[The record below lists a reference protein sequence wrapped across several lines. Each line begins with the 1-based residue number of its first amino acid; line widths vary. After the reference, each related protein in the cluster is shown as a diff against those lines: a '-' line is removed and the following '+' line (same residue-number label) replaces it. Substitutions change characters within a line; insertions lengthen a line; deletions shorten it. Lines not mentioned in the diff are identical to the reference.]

1 MNNLVQKLMLGCSTT
16 AMFTLLT
23 HSAQAQQAQ
32 QTAQAQQTQQS
43 QSAENVE
50 TVTVSASRISI
61 AGFTAPT
68 PVTVVD
74 TEKLQQNAYANIA
87 EDVRQLPQVNS
98 PPASFGVSQGAASP
112 GTAGANLLNLRNLGI
127 NRTLVLFDGQR
138 IVNANLTGGVDVT
151 TLPSTVIS
159 RVDVVTG
166 GASAAWGSDA
176 VAGVVNFVI
185 DKTFTGFKGDVQGG
199 DTTNGEVRQFSAEAM
214 WGENFSGNR
223 GHIEFAASYNLRPDT
238 ALLIDEKWYRG
249 AYLVSNPNFTVATG
263 SNTNPQFVVANHVGL
278 ANATMG
284 GLITSSPALTDF
296 VTGITSGSAKTNTA
310 AQNAASNLAFMQS
323 LGLTGIGAGAPTN
336 ALRGI
341 QFVGQGQVT
350 QANFGNVTAGALSNG
365 GSLTD
370 RESEAPWQT
379 IGNPNTTYTLFGHG
393 SYQLTDTIRASL
405 QMNYGYFTGKGD
417 AQSFQQLS
425 LQIKPDNAYLPAS
438 VQQAMIAG
446 GIPVF
451 TMGTLNGN
459 NFNNNTATG
468 ENYTRQAA
476 GALAP
481 ATTYNHRQLMRAVFT
496 LDGTLGPDW
505 VWNSYISHSQTRFWV
520 RTNGVP
526 VIANLTAAQD
536 AVLVTPA
543 NRGNSGFALGS
554 IVCRQSLPGQAQVV
568 VGKVTAAPGCSPIDV
583 FGEGVASGAGIN
595 YATGFNQDFENMTL
609 TMDVFEASMQGKLP
623 WSLPAGDVA
632 VAFGFHYRKEAGKNV
647 ATLTGDQGG
656 YSVGNYSNFP
666 SSNINV
672 REGFLEVEAPI
683 LKDMVVQSLDF
694 NAAGRMTDYSTSGLV
709 ETWKLGFTSQVN
721 DDIRLRSVW
730 SVDIRAPTVQD
741 LFAPANVNT
750 GSVTDPKTGA
760 TVSIINNVLGNPT
773 LNPEVARTISG
784 GVVLT
789 PHWIPGLQFSFD
801 WYNINLTGEI
811 ATVSQ
816 NLILSTCTAN
826 INDPLCSALVFGGA
840 NGALSIINRVPINI
854 NSQRTSGLDVQG
866 SYTTDLWD
874 GILNVSLYANYTD
887 ELTIASPGSPID
899 DYAGVLGASA
909 PPQTAGTPK
918 WKGSVSATYKTG
930 PYSFT
935 TQVRW
940 YGSAILNNTW
950 NTGNMA
956 TAATRYAVADSVFNV
971 DPTAYIDLRASYDW
985 TPNWQLYAAV
995 DNLQNIP
1002 PALVP
1007 GYSGGIQ
1014 SNGGPLHSVTAY
1026 DLLGREVRGGVRF
1039 NF

>member
-1 MNNLVQKLMLGCSTT
+1 
-16 AMFTLLT
+16 MFTVLVP
-23 HSAQAQQAQ
+23 SAQAQQAQ
-32 QTAQAQQTQQS
+32 QTQ

-50 TVTVSASRISI
+50 SVTVSASRISI
-61 AGFTAPT
+61 SGFEAPT

-74 TEKLQQNAYANIA
+74 TEKLQMNAYANITD
-87 EDVRQLPQVNS
+87 DVRQLPQVNS

-138 IVNANLTGGVDVT
+138 VVNANLTGGVDIT
-151 TLPSTVIS
+151 TLPSAIVS

-185 DKTFTGFKGDVQGG
+185 DKNYVGFKGSVQGA
-199 DTTNGEVRQFSAEAM
+199 DTTNGEVRSLSAQAV
-214 WGENFSGNR
+214 WGENFFGNR
-223 GHIEFAASYNLRPDT
+223 GHLEVAAQYNLRPDT

-249 AYLVSNPNFTVATG
+249 AYLVSNPAFTAATA
-263 SNTNPQFVVANHVGL
+263 SATNTQFVVANHVGL
-278 ANATMG
+278 ANSSMG
-284 GLITSSPALTDF
+284 GLITSSPSPSSF
-296 VTGITSGSAKTNTA
+296 VSGITPGSSTNTA
-310 AQNAASNLAFMQS
+310 AQNLAGNLAYLQS
-323 LGLTGIGAGAPTN
+323 LGFTGVGTSLAGAN
-336 ALRGI
+336 ALKGI
-341 QFVGQGQVT
+341 QFVGSGQV
-350 QANFGNVTAGALSNG
+350 QQVNFGNVTAGALSNG

-370 RESEAPWQT
+370 RGSEAPWQT
-379 IGNPNTTYTLFGHG
+379 LGNPNTTYALFAHG

-425 LQIKPDNAYLPAS
+425 LLIKPDNAYLPAS

-446 GIPVF
+446 GIPAF

-468 ENYTRQAA
+468 DNYTRQAA

-481 ATTYNHRQLMRAVFT
+481 ATTYNHRQLMRAVLT
-496 LDGTLGPDW
+496 LDGSLGSDW
-505 VWNSYISHSQTRFWV
+505 LWNTYYSHSQTRFWV
-520 RTNGVP
+520 RTNGVD

-554 IVCRQSLPGQAQVV
+554 IVCRTSLTGQPVV
-568 VGKVTAAPGCSPIDV
+568 TGSAPNQVTAAPGCSPLDV
-583 FGEGVASGAGIN
+583 FGEGVASAAGIA
-595 YATGFNQDFENMTL
+595 YATGNNQDFENMTL

-623 WSLPAGDVA
+623 WSLPAGDIA

-647 ATLTGDQGG
+647 ATPTGAAGG
-656 YSVGNYSNFP
+656 YSVGNYATFP

-672 REGFLEVEAPI
+672 REGFLEVDAPI
-683 LKDMVVQSLDF
+683 LKDTFVQSLDF

-709 ETWKLGFTSQVN
+709 ETWKLGFTSQVI

-750 GSVTDPKTGA
+750 GSANDPKTGQV
-760 TVSIINNVLGNPT
+760 VSIINNVLGNPT
-773 LNPEVARTISG
+773 LSPEVARTISG

-789 PHWIPGLQFSFD
+789 PRWVPGFSLSLD
-801 WYNINLTGEI
+801 WYNINLTGGI

-816 NLILSTCTAN
+816 NLILNTCAVN

-840 NGALSIINRVPINI
+840 NGSLSVINRVPINI
-854 NSQRTSGLDVQG
+854 SAQRTSGMDISATYATELWGGDL
-866 SYTTDLWD
+866 TTQ
-874 GILNVSLYANYTD
+874 LYANYVD
-887 ELTIASPGSPID
+887 ELTINSPGSPVN
-899 DYAGVLGASA
+899 DYAGVLGAGGASQA
-909 PPQTAGTPK
+909 SGAPK
-918 WKGSVSATYKTG
+918 WKGIMSATYKTG

-940 YGSAILNNTW
+940 YGSAILNNAW
-950 NTGNMA
+950 NTGNLA
-956 TAATRYAVADSVFNV
+956 TAATRWTVPDGVFHV
-971 DPTAYIDLRASYDW
+971 DPTAYLDLRGSYDW
-985 TPNWQLYAAV
+985 TENWQLYAAV
-995 DNLQNIP
+995 DNLLNIP

-1014 SNGGPLHSVTAY
+1014 SNGGPTHSVTQY
-1026 DLLGREVRGGVRF
+1026 DLLGREVRAGVRV

>member
-1 MNNLVQKLMLGCSTT
+1 MDNLTQKLMLGCSAA
-16 AMFTLLT
+16 AMFSILVP
-23 HSAQAQQAQ
+23 S
-32 QTAQAQQTQQS
+32 AQAQQTQQQA
-43 QSAENVE
+43 QSAESVE
-50 TVTVSASRISI
+50 NVTVSASRISI
-61 AGFTAPT
+61 SGFEAPT
-68 PVTVVD
+68 PVTVVNK
-74 TEKLQQNAYANIA
+74 EKLDSDAYANIT
-87 EDVRQLPQVNS
+87 DSVRQLPQVNS

-138 IVNANLTGGVDVT
+138 IVNANLTGGVDIT
-151 TLPSTVIS
+151 TLPSAIVS

-185 DKTFTGFKGDVQGG
+185 DKNYVGFKGYLQGG
-199 DTTNGEVRQFSAEAM
+199 DTTNGEVRSLSAQAV
-214 WGENFSGNR
+214 WGENLWGGR
-223 GHIEFAASYNLRPDT
+223 GHLEVAAQYNLRPDT

-284 GLITSSPALTDF
+284 GLITSSPSPSAF
-296 VTGITSGSAKTNTA
+296 VPGITPGSAATNTA
-310 AQNAASNLAFMQS
+310 AQNLAGNLAYLQS
-323 LGLTGIGAGAPTN
+323 LGYTGVGANLAGAN

-341 QFVGQGQVT
+341 QFVGAGQVQ
-350 QANFGNVTAGALSNG
+350 QANFGNVTANALSNG

-370 RESEAPWQT
+370 RNSEAPWQT
-379 IGNPNTTYTLFGHG
+379 LGNPNTTYSLFAHG
-393 SYQLTDTIRASL
+393 SYQLTDTIRASM

-425 LQIKPDNAYLPAS
+425 LLIKPDNAYLPAS
-438 VQQAMIAG
+438 VQQAMITG
-446 GIPVF
+446 GIPSF

-459 NFNNNTATG
+459 NFNNYTATG

-496 LDGTLGPDW
+496 LDGTLGSDW
-505 VWNSYISHSQTRFWV
+505 SWNSYISHSQTRFWV

-536 AVLVTPA
+536 AVVVTPA
-543 NRGNSGFALGS
+543 NRGASGFALGS
-554 IVCRQSLPGQAQVV
+554 VVCRQSLPGQPAVV
-568 VGKVTAAPGCSPIDV
+568 VGKVTAAPGCAPLSV
-583 FGEGVASGAGIN
+583 FGEGVASPAGIR
-595 YATGFNQDFENMTL
+595 YATGDNQDFENMTL
-609 TMDVFEASMQGKLP
+609 TMDVFEASMQGRLP
-623 WSLPAGDVA
+623 WSLPAGDIA

-647 ATLTGDQGG
+647 ATTTGDAGG

-672 REGFLEVEAPI
+672 REGFLEVDAPI
-683 LKDMVVQSLDF
+683 LKDTVVQSLDF

-709 ETWKLGFTSQVN
+709 ETWKLGFTSQVI
-721 DDIRLRSVW
+721 DDIKLRSVW

-750 GSVTDPKTGA
+750 GSATDPKTGQ

-773 LNPEVARTISG
+773 LAPEVARTISG

-789 PHWIPGLQFSFD
+789 PRWVPGLSVSFD

-854 NSQRTSGLDVQG
+854 NAQRTSGLDVE
-866 SYTTDLWD
+866 SNYATDLWD
-874 GILNVSLYANYTD
+874 GTLSLSLYANYVD
-887 ELTIASPGSPID
+887 ELTINSPGSPID
-899 DYAGVLGASA
+899 DYAGVLGAAA
-909 PPQTAGTPK
+909 PPQTSGSPK

-950 NTGNMA
+950 NTGNLA
-956 TAATRYAVADSVFNV
+956 TAATRYAVADNVFHV

-985 TPNWQLYAAV
+985 TPNWQLYGAV

-1014 SNGGPLHSVTAY
+1014 SNGGPLHSVTTY
-1026 DLLGREVRGGVRF
+1026 DLLGREVRVGARF
-1039 NF
+1039 NY

>member
-1 MNNLVQKLMLGCSTT
+1 MNNLVQKLMLGCSAT
-16 AMFTLLT
+16 AMVSLFV

-32 QTAQAQQTQQS
+32 QTAQAQQAQS
-43 QSAENVE
+43 SDTLE

-74 TEKLQQNAYANIA
+74 TEKLEMNAYANITD
-87 EDVRQLPQVNS
+87 DVRQLPQVFS
-98 PPASFGVSQGAASP
+98 PPASYGFSQGAASP

-185 DKTFTGFKGDVQGG
+185 DKSFVGFKGSVQGG
-199 DTTNGEVRQFSAEAM
+199 DTTNGEVRQFTTEAM
-214 WGENFSGNR
+214 WGENFAGDR
-223 GHIEFAASYNLRPDT
+223 GHIELAASYNLRPDT

-249 AYLVSNPNFTVATG
+249 AYLVSNPSWTAGTASAT
-263 SNTNPQFVVANHVGL
+263 NTQFVVANHVGL

-284 GLITSSPALTDF
+284 GLITSSPVGTGTVGVNGVTAL
-296 VTGITSGSAKTNTA
+296 
-310 AQNAASNLAFMQS
+310 
-323 LGLTGIGAGAPTN
+323 APAN

-341 QFVGQGQVT
+341 QFVGAGLVQ

-370 RESEAPWQT
+370 RNSEAPWQT

-393 SYQLTDTIRASL
+393 SYQITDTIKASL

-417 AQSFQQLS
+417 AQSYQQLG
-425 LQIKPDNAYLPAS
+425 LVIKPDNAYLPAS

-446 GIPVF
+446 GIPSF

-459 NFNNNTATG
+459 NYDNYTATG

-505 VWNSYISHSQTRFWV
+505 SWNSYISHSQTRFWV

-536 AVLVTPA
+536 AVVVTPA
-543 NRGNSGFALGS
+543 NVGNSGFALGS
-554 IVCRQSLPGQAQVV
+554 IVCRSSLPGQAAVKTGTPPNQ
-568 VGKVTAAPGCSPIDV
+568 VTAAPGCAPIDV
-583 FGEGVASGAGIN
+583 FGEGVASAAGIA
-595 YATGFNQDFENMTL
+595 YATGNNQDFENMTL

-623 WSLPAGDVA
+623 FGLPAGDIA

-647 ATLTGDQGG
+647 ATPTGAAGG
-656 YSVGNYSNFP
+656 YSVGNYSTFP

-672 REGFLEVEAPI
+672 REGFLEVDAPI
-683 LKDMVVQSLDF
+683 LRDTVVQSLDF

-721 DDIRLRSVW
+721 DDVRLRSVW

-750 GSVTDPKTGA
+750 GSAIDPKTGLTA
-760 TVSIINNVLGNPT
+760 SIINNVLGNPT

-789 PHWIPGLQFSFD
+789 PHWIPGLQFSLD

-816 NLILSTCTAN
+816 NLILNTCTAN
-826 INDPLCSALVFGGA
+826 INDPLCSALVFGGP
-840 NGALSIINRVPINI
+840 NGALSVINRVPINI
-854 NSQRTSGLDVQG
+854 NAQRTSGMDIQATYG
-866 SYTTDLWD
+866 TELWD
-874 GILNVSLYANYTD
+874 GFLTVSLNANYVD
-887 ELTIASPGSPID
+887 EITINSPGSPID
-899 DYAGVLGASA
+899 DYAGVLGAGSVA
-909 PPQTAGTPK
+909 QAAGSPK
-918 WKGSVSATYKTG
+918 WKGIMAATYKEG
-930 PYSFT
+930 PWSFT

-940 YGSAILNNTW
+940 YGSAILNNAW
-950 NTGNMA
+950 NTGNAA
-956 TAATRYAVADSVFNV
+956 TAATRYTVPDNVFNV
-971 DPTAYIDLRASYDW
+971 DPTAYIDLRAAYDW
-985 TPNWQLYAAV
+985 TPNWTLYAAV
-995 DNLQNIP
+995 DNIQNIP

-1007 GYSGGIQ
+1007 GYSGSIQ

-1026 DLLGREVRGGVRF
+1026 DLLGREVRAGVRF
-1039 NF
+1039 TF

>member
-1 MNNLVQKLMLGCSTT
+1 MNNLVQKLMLGCSAT
-16 AMFTLLT
+16 AMFTLFAST
-23 HSAQAQQAQ
+23 AQAQAQAQAQQ
-32 QTAQAQQTQQS
+32 
-43 QSAENVE
+43 SAENIE
-50 TVTVSASRISI
+50 NVTVSASRISI
-61 AGFTAPT
+61 SGFEAPT
-68 PVTVVD
+68 PVTVID
-74 TEKLQQNAYANIA
+74 TEKLEMNAYANITD
-87 EDVRQLPQVNS
+87 DVRQLPQVFS
-98 PPASFGVSQGAASP
+98 PPASYGVSQGAASP

-138 IVNANLTGGVDVT
+138 IVNSNLTGGVDVT
-151 TLPSTVIS
+151 TLPSAVIQ

-185 DKTFTGFKGDVQGG
+185 DKSFVGFKGSVQGA
-199 DTTNGEVRQFSAEAM
+199 DTTNGEVRSLSAQAM
-214 WGENFSGNR
+214 WGENFFGNR
-223 GHIEFAASYNLRPDT
+223 GHLEIAAQYNLRPDT

-249 AYLVSNPNFTVATG
+249 AYLVSNPAYTAATA

-278 ANATMG
+278 GVATMG
-284 GLITSSPALTDF
+284 GLITSSPAGTGTVGVNG
-296 VTGITSGSAKTNTA
+296 VTA
-310 AQNAASNLAFMQS
+310 LAP
-323 LGLTGIGAGAPTN
+323 AN

-341 QFVGQGQVT
+341 QFVGAGQVT
-350 QANFGNVTAGALSNG
+350 QANFGNLTGNNGALSNG

-379 IGNPNTTYTLFGHG
+379 IGNPNTTYALFTHG
-393 SYQLTDTIRASL
+393 SYQLTDTIRASV

-425 LQIKPDNAYLPAS
+425 LKILPDNAYLPAS

-446 GIPVF
+446 GIPSF
-451 TMGTLNGN
+451 LMGTLNGN

-496 LDGTLGPDW
+496 LDGSLGSDW
-505 VWNSYISHSQTRFWV
+505 LWNTYYSHSQTRFWV
-520 RTNGVP
+520 RTNGVD

-536 AVLVTPA
+536 AVVVTPG
-543 NRGNSGFALGS
+543 NVGNSGFALGS
-554 IVCRQSLPGQAQVV
+554 VVCRSSLPGQPAVKTGSVPNQ
-568 VGKVTAAPGCSPIDV
+568 VTAAPGCAPLSV
-583 FGEGVASGAGIN
+583 FGEGVASPAGIA
-595 YATGFNQDFENMTL
+595 YATGNNQDFENMTL

-623 WSLPAGDVA
+623 WSLPAGDIA

-647 ATLTGDQGG
+647 ATPIGALGG
-656 YSVGNYSNFP
+656 YSVGNYTTFP

-672 REGFLEVEAPI
+672 KEGFLEVDAPI
-683 LKDMVVQSLDF
+683 LRDTFVQSMDF

-709 ETWKLGFTSQVN
+709 ETWKLGLTSQVTE
-721 DDIRLRSVW
+721 DIKLRGVW

-750 GSVTDPKTGA
+750 GNAIDPKTGQ
-760 TVSIINNVLGNPT
+760 TVSIISNVTGNCAPPANLCN

-789 PHWIPGLQFSFD
+789 PRWVPGFSLSLD

-816 NLILSTCTAN
+816 NLILNTCTVN
-826 INDPLCSALVFGGA
+826 INDPLCAALVFGGA
-840 NGALSIINRVPINI
+840 NGALSVLNRVPVNI
-854 NSQRTSGLDVQG
+854 NAQRTSGLDIQG
-866 SYTTDLWD
+866 TYATAFWD
-874 GILNVSLYANYTD
+874 GFLTLSLNANYVD
-887 ELTIASPGSPID
+887 EITINSPGSPID
-899 DYAGVLGASA
+899 DFAGVLGAGGASQA
-909 PPQTAGTPK
+909 SGAPK
-918 WKGSVSATYKTG
+918 WKGILAATYKTG

-940 YGSAILNNTW
+940 YGSAILNNAW
-950 NTGNMA
+950 NTGNQA
-956 TAATRYAVADSVFNV
+956 TAATRYTVADSVFNV
-971 DPTAYIDLRASYDW
+971 DPTAYLDLRASYDW
-985 TPNWQLYAAV
+985 TPNWQLYGAV
-995 DNLQNIP
+995 DNLLNIP

-1007 GYSGGIQ
+1007 GYSGSIQ
-1014 SNGGPLHSVTAY
+1014 SNGGPIHSVTNY
-1026 DLLGREVRGGVRF
+1026 DLLGREVRAGVRF

>member
-32 QTAQAQQTQQS
+32 QTAQAQQAQQAQ

-50 TVTVSASRISI
+50 SVTVSASRISI

-74 TEKLQQNAYANIA
+74 SEKLQMNAYANITD
-87 EDVRQLPQVNS
+87 DVRQLPQVNA

-112 GTAGANLLNLRNLGI
+112 GTAGANLLNLRNLGVT
-127 NRTLVLFDGQR
+127 RTLVLFDGQR
-138 IVNANLTGGVDVT
+138 IVNSNLTGGVDIT
-151 TLPSTVIS
+151 TLPSAIIS

-185 DKTFTGFKGDVQGG
+185 DHNFVGLKGNIQGG
-199 DTTNGEVRQFSAEAM
+199 DTTNGEVRSLSAQTV
-214 WGENFSGNR
+214 WGENFSGDR
-223 GHIEFAASYNLRPDT
+223 GHVEVAAQYNLRPDT

-249 AYLVSNPNFTVATG
+249 AYLVSNPGVVAATA
-263 SNTNPQFVVANHVGL
+263 TNASPLFVVANHVGL
-278 ANATMG
+278 AAATMG
-284 GLITSSPALTDF
+284 GLITSSPAGTGTVGVNG
-296 VTGITSGSAKTNTA
+296 VTA
-310 AQNAASNLAFMQS
+310 LAP
-323 LGLTGIGAGAPTN
+323 AN

-341 QFVGQGQVT
+341 QFVGSGQVT
-350 QANFGNVTAGALSNG
+350 QANFGNITANSLSNG

-379 IGNPNTTYTLFGHG
+379 LGNPNTTYALFAD
-393 SYQLTDTIRASL
+393 SWYKITDTIKASL

-425 LQIKPDNAYLPAS
+425 LTIQPDNAFIPAS
-438 VQQAMIAG
+438 VRQAMIAG
-446 GIPVF
+446 GIPSF

-481 ATTYNHRQLMRAVFT
+481 ATTYNHRQLMRAVLT
-496 LDGTLGPDW
+496 LDGSLGSDW
-505 VWNSYISHSQTRFWV
+505 LWNTYYSHSQTRFWV
-520 RTNGVP
+520 RTNGVD
-526 VIANLTAAQD
+526 VLANLQAAQD
-536 AVLVTPA
+536 AVVVTPG
-543 NRGNSGFALGS
+543 NVGNSNFALGS
-554 IVCRQSLPGQAQVV
+554 VVCRSSLPGQPPFV
-568 VGKVTAAPGCSPIDV
+568 VGKVTAAPGCQPLNV
-583 FGEGVASGAGIN
+583 FGEGVASASGIA
-595 YATGFNQDFENMTL
+595 YATGNNQDFENMTL

-623 WSLPAGDVA
+623 WSLPAGDIA

-647 ATLTGDQGG
+647 ATTTGDAGG
-656 YSVGNYSNFP
+656 YSVGNYANFP

-672 REGFLEVEAPI
+672 KEGFLEIDAPI

-709 ETWKLGFTSQVN
+709 ETWKLGFTSQIN

-750 GSVTDPKTGA
+750 GSANDPKTGKP
-760 TVSIINNVLGNPT
+760 VSIISNVLGNPA
-773 LNPEVARTISG
+773 LSPEVARTISG

-789 PHWIPGLQFSFD
+789 PHWVPGLTFSLD
-801 WYNINLTGEI
+801 WYNLNLTDGI
-811 ATVSQ
+811 ASVSQ
-816 NLILSTCTAN
+816 NLIINTCTAN
-826 INDPLCSALVFGGA
+826 INDPLCSALVFSGP
-840 NGALSIINRVPINI
+840 NGALSIINRVPVNI
-854 NSQRTSGLDVQG
+854 ASLRTSGMDISANYV
-866 SYTTDLWD
+866 TDLWD
-874 GILNVSLYANYTD
+874 GTLDMSFTANYTD
-887 ELTIASPGSPID
+887 ELTIVSPGSPAN
-899 DYAGVLGASA
+899 DYAGVLGQMAS
-909 PPQTAGTPK
+909 QIAGSSK
-918 WKGSVSATYKTG
+918 WKGIAAATYRSG
-930 PYSFT
+930 PWSFT

-940 YGSAILNNTW
+940 YGSAILNNAW
-950 NTGNMA
+950 NTGNQA
-956 TAATRYAVADSVFNV
+956 TALTRYEVADNVFNI
-971 DPTAYIDLRASYDW
+971 DPTAYLDLRASYDW
-985 TPNWQLYAAV
+985 SPNWQLYGAV
-995 DNLQNIP
+995 DNLLNIP

-1014 SNGGPLHSVTAY
+1014 SNGGPTHSVTQY
-1026 DLLGREVRGGVRF
+1026 DLLGREVRAGVRF